1 MTVRLSCQW
10 QHISRQDTHSDP
22 SERDRRVRERVVCAM
37 SSSRIAVIVMTILS
51 FGCAALSG
59 SRDQYF
65 VCSYDS
71 VWDTTLETMKGHSVS
86 TYDKEKGVI
95 ETNWLDVP
103 PVSER
108 SFGIF
113 GREGFGNKER
123 ARMTVSV
130 KRMNDV
136 ASVSVLE
143 TRQRWHARGGV
154 TTQATRWWPID
165 PSEDA
170 TNDVVNRLT
179 AKLKEK
185 GCVSA

>member
-1 MTVRLSCQW
+1 MPTSQIALVVLALLS
-10 QHISRQDTHSDP
+10 
-22 SERDRRVRERVVCAM
+22 V
-37 SSSRIAVIVMTILS
+37 
-51 FGCAALSG
+51 GCAALSG
-59 SRDQYF
+59 SREQYF

-71 VWDTTLETMKGHSVS
+71 VWDASLETMKGQSIA
-86 TYDKEKGVI
+86 TYDKKTGQI

-103 PVSER
+103 PTSER

-113 GREGFGNKER
+113 GREGFGNNER

-130 KRMNDV
+130 KRMDDV

-154 TTQATRWWPID
+154 TQQALKWWPIE
-165 PSEDA
+165 PSDDA
-170 TNDVVNRLT
+170 TDAVVDRLN

-185 GCVSA
+185 GCAPA